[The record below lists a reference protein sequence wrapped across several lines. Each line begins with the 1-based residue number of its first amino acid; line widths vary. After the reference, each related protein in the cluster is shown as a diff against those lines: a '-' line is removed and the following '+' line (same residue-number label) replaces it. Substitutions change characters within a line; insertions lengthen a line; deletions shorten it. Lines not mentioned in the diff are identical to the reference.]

1 MGLGLLIIL
10 RKETHPSVLGNC
22 SCIALTAYVTHMD
35 VGNAE

>member
-22 SCIALTAYVTHMD
+22 SCIALTAYIL
-35 VGNAE
+35 VGASQEGR